1 MLTLLSKVGFC
12 FVWFRSSFEDLYSLK
27 FKSPDLL

>member
-1 MLTLLSKVGFC
+1 MLAFLSKVGFC
-12 FVWFRSSFEDLYSLK
+12 FVWFRSSFEDLWLK